1 MTEVENDVKLAC
13 CNFFIA
19 TAGYYPRSFT
29 LKSSIDT
36 TIKNLLIFE
45 PGNNKISSALV
56 SMRENYNAVKP
67 KLLKD
72 SKVPQRISM
81 KRIQNLIPKGAI
93 LSPSDKNLG
102 ISLLS
107 PAWFEKEY
115 TSQDKKGGY
124 EKQSMSETVCITMLL
139 SKISSFRQN
148 LTKDQKKI
156 LSTHWP
162 RFPPPEP
169 MIGVLKLVPKIHKI
183 TGKISAESWTVLLSR
198 PIRGAENDSMK
209 MPSKALY
216 SMLQEMLSKFLKIF
230 PSVNCSNQSN
240 NFTVLK
246 GCDDY
251 CSRLGSIK
259 LDSSMLKKQY

>member
-115 TSQDKKGGY
+115 TSQVDKGGY
-124 EKQSMSETVCITMLL
+124 EKQSMSEAVCIKMLL
-139 SKISSFRQN
+139 SKISTFCQN
-148 LTKDQKKI
+148 LT
-156 LSTHWP
+156 
-162 RFPPPEP
+162 R
-169 MIGVLKLVPKIHKI
+169 V
-183 TGKISAESWTVLLSR
+183 
-198 PIRGAENDSMK
+198 
-209 MPSKALY
+209 
-216 SMLQEMLSKFLKIF
+216 
-230 PSVNCSNQSN
+230 
-240 NFTVLK
+240 
-246 GCDDY
+246 
-251 CSRLGSIK
+251 SI
-259 LDSSMLKKQY
+259 